1 MSNLNRDLVYSPTH
15 YKAFDFE
22 NMDLMREILKE
33 DMYAVYVYNF
43 LKYLIRYEFKDIE
56 NDLEKANFFLCEI
69 IKFILNNKGK
79 NIVLS
84 LEQLRNINDYIAKIS
99 NKNSYLS
106 QIIRMFMSVFLNNE
120 IPRIND
126 IKIFEK
132 DFFIFCMSE
141 KERLRRSYE

>member
-1 MSNLNRDLVYSPTH
+1 MSNFNRDLVYSPTH

-33 DMYAVYVYNF
+33 NMYAVYVYNF
-43 LKYLIRYEFKDIE
+43 LKYLIRYEFKDME

-84 LEQLRNINDYIAKIS
+84 LEQLRNINDYITKIS
-99 NKNSYLS
+99 KKNSYLS

-126 IKIFEK
+126 IKFFEK

-141 KERLRRSYE
+141 KERLRSSL

>member
-1 MSNLNRDLVYSPTH
+1 MSNFNRDLVYSPTH

-33 DMYAVYVYNF
+33 NMYAVYVYNF
-43 LKYLIRYEFKDIE
+43 LKYLIRYEFKDME

-84 LEQLRNINDYIAKIS
+84 LEQLRNINDYITKIS
-99 NKNSYLS
+99 KKN
-106 QIIRMFMSVFLNNE
+106 
-120 IPRIND
+120 
-126 IKIFEK
+126 
-132 DFFIFCMSE
+132 
-141 KERLRRSYE
+141 

>member
-1 MSNLNRDLVYSPTH
+1 MSNFNTDLVYSQAH

-33 DMYAVYVYNF
+33 NMYAVYVYNF
-43 LKYLIRYEFKDIE
+43 LKYLIRYEFKDRE

-84 LEQLRNINDYIAKIS
+84 LEQLRNINDYITKIS
-99 NKNSYLS
+99 KKNSYLS
-106 QIIRMFMSVFLNNE
+106 QIIRMFIRVFLNNE

-126 IKIFEK
+126 IKFFEK

-141 KERLRRSYE
+141 KERLRRTL